1 MAGLMPLMP
10 SLVVP
15 SRMPSSLLTVTS
27 LVVRPITA
35 SATPALTV
43 MGAISSS
50 NLPAASAA
58 QAFCWLAAPY
68 SSITSRPML

>member
-1 MAGLMPLMP
+1 MP

-15 SRMPSSLLTVTS
+15 SRVPSSLLTVTS
-27 LVVRPITA
+27 FVRRPITG
-35 SATPALTV
+35 SATPARTV
-43 MGAISSS
+43 IGAISSS
-50 NLPAASAA
+50 NLPAAWAA